1 MDKVLIVVGLVVS
14 YLCWVTK
21 REYDYIE
28 KKSVENGAEH
38 LEEKQKRIQE
48 KLKNN
53 ERITTMERF
62 TLWNWYARKFMYA
75 GLVYGIYGGFALSII
90 GFIMLLIN
98 K

>member
-1 MDKVLIVVGLVVS
+1 MGGTLVIVGLVVS

-28 KKSVENGAEH
+28 KKSVENGSEH
-38 LEEKQKRIQE
+38 LEEKQKYIQE

-53 ERITTMERF
+53 KKITITERF
-62 TLWNWYARKFMYA
+62 TLWNWYARKFVYT
-75 GLVYGIYGGFALSII
+75 GLVYGVYGGFALSII

>member
-1 MDKVLIVVGLVVS
+1 MEKVLIVVGLGIS

-28 KKSVENGAEH
+28 KKNHENSIGTESI
-38 LEEKQKRIQE
+38 LEKKKRIQIKLQSNE
-48 KLKNN
+48 KLTK
-53 ERITTMERF
+53 MELF
-62 TLWNWYARKFMYA
+62 DWYSYKFA
-75 GLVYGIYGGFALSII
+75 DGVLFYGIYGGFALSII